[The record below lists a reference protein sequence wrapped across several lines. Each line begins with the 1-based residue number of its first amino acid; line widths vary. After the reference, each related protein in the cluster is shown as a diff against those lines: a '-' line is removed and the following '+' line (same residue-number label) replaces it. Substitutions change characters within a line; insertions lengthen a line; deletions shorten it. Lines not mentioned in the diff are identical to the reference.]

1 MSLHLCSQERGDIS
15 IQVHPM
21 LENPVWEEHLS
32 LTAPPIIR
40 MIAVFYYD
48 QVTSNENLHGNACRY

>member
-21 LENPVWEEHLS
+21 LENPVPQIQDTHK
-32 LTAPPIIR
+32 
-40 MIAVFYYD
+40 F
-48 QVTSNENLHGNACRY
+48 NLWVS